1 MSNMENRDNYLPVN
15 WIDGMKINKGHFI
28 AERNALQQQM
38 VFSAGSHIT
47 ALSYGLLPATAEE
60 HKPFKIFVSLDNQ
73 QHIQVKLIH
82 CRAITAGGAFININ
96 ESSLASNELSTAVPT
111 LQIPMSD
118 LKSKSQV
125 YYVILTVDVYN
136 KVPVGNADPTEV
148 PPRLPYAVPQYSLSL
163 LPEEELNGQR
173 PGLYQLTVS
182 RLIIKDNRIEAD
194 DNYIPPCTATASHAD
209 LMDIYYGLEE
219 FMSKMELYCIQ
230 INQKIQQKKQSNDMA
245 LIVQRLCDNILQYQN
260 VYFTRFKWTAIHEAP
275 AYMLAEVAS
284 MARLIKNTLDIY
296 VNAGKEEV
304 MNYFVEWCE
313 INQGTLE
320 NVITDLGNHKYNHE
334 DINTAVVKVSNYTKN
349 ISSLFYK
356 LSRLDYIG
364 KKKDANIFVKEEII
378 NPDTA
383 ESGTRKRRSFLAD

>member
-1 MSNMENRDNYLPVN
+1 MENQESYLPIN
-15 WIDGMKINKGHFI
+15 WIDGMKINKQHFI
-28 AERNALQQQM
+28 AERNAMQQQII
-38 VFSAGSHIT
+38 FSSGSHIT
-47 ALSYGLLPATAEE
+47 AMNYGLLPATAEG

-73 QHIQVKLIH
+73 QQIQVKLIQ
-82 CRAITAGGAFININ
+82 CRAVTAGGAFIDIN
-96 ESSLASNELSTAVPT
+96 ESSYTDKGLSTTLPFLQVPFA
-111 LQIPMSD
+111 D
-118 LKSKSQV
+118 LKNKSQV
-125 YYVILTVDVYN
+125 YYVILTINIFD
-136 KVPVGNADPTEV
+136 KVPVGNADPAEI

-163 LPEEELNGQR
+163 LPEEELNNQK

-182 RLIIKDNRIEAD
+182 RLVLKENRIEAD

-209 LMDIYYGLEE
+209 LMDIYYGLDE

-260 VYFTRFKWTAIHEAP
+260 VYFTRFKWTAVHEAP
-275 AYMLAEVAS
+275 AFMLAQVAS
-284 MARLIKNTLDIY
+284 MARLVKNSLDVY
-296 VNAGKEEV
+296 VNAGKEEL

-320 NVITDLGNHKYNHE
+320 NVITELGSHKYSHE
-334 DINTAVVKVSNYTKN
+334 DINSAVVKVSNYTKI

-383 ESGTRKRRSFLAD
+383 ENATRKRRSFLAD

>member
-1 MSNMENRDNYLPVN
+1 MENQESFLPVN
-15 WIDGMKINKGHFI
+15 WIDGMKINKAHFI
-28 AERNALQQQM
+28 AERNAMQQQI
-38 VFSAGSHIT
+38 VFSGGSHIT
-47 ALSYGLLPATAEE
+47 AMNYGLLPATAEE

-73 QHIQVKLIH
+73 QQIQVKLIH

-96 ESSLASNELSTAVPT
+96 ESSAVNNDLSASLPFLQVPFA
-111 LQIPMSD
+111 D
-118 LKSKSQV
+118 LKNKSQV
-125 YYVILTVDVYN
+125 YYVILTINIYD
-136 KVPVGNADPTEV
+136 KVPVGNADPAEI

-163 LPEEELNGQR
+163 LPEEELNNQK

-182 RLIIKDNRIEAD
+182 RLIIKENRIEAD
-194 DNYIPPCTATASHAD
+194 DNYIPPCTATASHPD
-209 LMDIYYGLEE
+209 LMDIYHGLEE

-230 INQKIQQKKQSNDMA
+230 INQKIQQKKQGNDMA

-260 VYFTRFKWTAIHEAP
+260 VYFTQFKWTAVHEAP
-275 AYMLAEVAS
+275 AVMLAQVAS
-284 MARLIKNTLDIY
+284 MARLVKNSLDVY
-296 VNAGKEEV
+296 VNAGKEEL

-320 NVITDLGNHKYNHE
+320 TVITELGNHKYSHE
-334 DINTAVVKVSNYTKN
+334 DINSAVVKVSNYTKN

-383 ESGTRKRRSFLAD
+383 ESATRKRRSFLAD